1 MKRMMMI
8 MGVLLFVVAVA
19 CTEDKG
25 NYDYIPLNELTL
37 EGMAASYEVEQDSVL
52 AIPMTITGKEGFS
65 ESDYDFVW
73 YAWSESDEDAIPDT
87 LSYEKDL
94 HVVMSLPIDNYTLRF
109 MATEKETGVYYSVH
123 ADLSVINS
131 FSKGVVA
138 LSRVE
143 GGDSD
148 VTFINTVNTV
158 TKHAYKEANAGV
170 SAGNGPLGIYY
181 LGGTYGTKNVLLIST
196 EEKQMTVEPLD
207 FTDYRSLAGWFYIE
221 PEGLVEAMG
230 TDGMDEYLIIDGK
243 AYNRMTYPFFN
254 PSGMYDYKIPGEY
267 DLAPFVLVGSSFF
280 FYDQVRGC
288 FYFYPGWEGMIV
300 ATSTGSAFNAA
311 DTQMEMLYG
320 QTFGENMRAVM
331 VDDEGKR
338 YMISGLQTAEYDLDL
353 SGFQPMI
360 NAQRK
365 LEMTQGGAAEAVSFT
380 ISSKDPDFLYYAYDN
395 QIVCVSML
403 NGMEL
408 GRTTLDQNI
417 DRIEFNDADNPELLY
432 VAVSDGSET
441 TDSGSIYFFEMASN
455 GTLTEQAR
463 FEHVCGK
470 VIDFEY
476 KP

>member
-1 MKRMMMI
+1 MKRIAII
-8 MGVLLFVVAVA
+8 MGVLLSVVMA

-25 NYDYIPLNELTL
+25 NYDYLPLNELTL
-37 EGMAASYEVEQDSVL
+37 EGMAESYQVEKDSAF
-52 AIPMTITGKEGFS
+52 AISMTITGETGFS
-65 ESDYDFVW
+65 EANYDFLW
-73 YAWSESDEDAIPDT
+73 YAWNTLDEEAIPDT
-87 LSYEKDL
+87 LSYEKNLDM
-94 HVVMSLPIDNYTLRF
+94 VMSLPIGEYTLRYVV
-109 MATEKETGVYYSVH
+109 TEKETGVYYAAE

-138 LSRVE
+138 LSRIE

-148 VTFINTVNTV
+148 LTFINSVNTV

-181 LGGTYGTKNVLLIST
+181 LGGAEGTKNVLLIST
-196 EEKQMTVEPLD
+196 EEKQMTVEPAD

-221 PEGLVEAMG
+221 PEGVVEAMG
-230 TDGMDEYLIIDGK
+230 AVSVDEYLIIGGK
-243 AYNRMTYPFFN
+243 AYSRTAYPFFN
-254 PSGMYDYKIPGEY
+254 PTGMFDYKIAGEY
-267 DLAPFVLVGSSFF
+267 DLAPFVLDGSSIF
-280 FYDQVRGC
+280 FYDKEKHC
-288 FYFYPGWEGMIV
+288 FYFYPGWTGMIV
-300 ATSTGSAFNAA
+300 ATSVGSAFNAA
-311 DTQMEMLYG
+311 DTGMDMLYG

-331 VDDEGKR
+331 VDETGKR

-353 SGFQPMI
+353 SGYQPMI

-455 GTLTEQAR
+455 GTLTEKAH
-463 FEHVCGK
+463 FENVCGK
-470 VIDFEY
+470 VVDFEY

>member
-1 MKRMMMI
+1 MKRIAII
-8 MGVLLFVVAVA
+8 MGVLLSVVMA

-25 NYDYIPLNELTL
+25 NYDYLPLNELTL
-37 EGMAASYEVEQDSVL
+37 EGMAESYQVEKDSAF
-52 AIPMTITGKEGFS
+52 AISMTITGETGFS
-65 ESDYDFVW
+65 EANYDFLW
-73 YAWSESDEDAIPDT
+73 YAWNTLDEEAIPDT
-87 LSYEKDL
+87 LSYEKNLDM
-94 HVVMSLPIDNYTLRF
+94 VMSLPIGEYTLRYVV
-109 MATEKETGVYYSVH
+109 TEKETGVYYAAE

-138 LSRVE
+138 LSRIE

-148 VTFINTVNTV
+148 LTFINSVNTV

-181 LGGTYGTKNVLLIST
+181 LGGAEGTKNVLLIST
-196 EEKQMTVEPLD
+196 EEKQMTVEPAD
-207 FTDYRSLAGWFYIE
+207 FTDYRSLVGWFYIE
-221 PEGLVEAMG
+221 PEGVVEAMG
-230 TDGMDEYLIIDGK
+230 AVSVDEYLIIGGK
-243 AYNRMTYPFFN
+243 AYSRTAYPFFN
-254 PSGMYDYKIPGEY
+254 PTGMFDYKIAGEY
-267 DLAPFVLVGSSFF
+267 DLAPFVLDGSSIF
-280 FYDQVRGC
+280 FYDKEKHC

-300 ATSTGSAFNAA
+300 ATSVGSAFNAA
-311 DTQMEMLYG
+311 DTGMDMLYG

-331 VDDEGKR
+331 VDETGKR

-455 GTLTEQAR
+455 GTLTEKAH
-463 FEHVCGK
+463 FENVCGK

>member
-1 MKRMMMI
+1 MRRI
-8 MGVLLFVVAVA
+8 SILWGVLLLLAAVA

-25 NYDYIPLNELTL
+25 NYDYVPLNELTL
-37 EGMAASYEVEQDSVL
+37 EGMLGEYEVEQDSTL
-52 AIPMTITGKEGFS
+52 AITMTITGKEGFS

-73 YAWSESDEDAIPDT
+73 YAWSETDEDAIPDT

-94 HVVMSLPIDNYTLRF
+94 NVTISLPIDSYTLRF

-138 LSRVE
+138 LSRIE

-148 VTFINTVNTV
+148 VTFINSVNTV
-158 TKHAYKEANAGV
+158 TKHAYKEANGGV
-170 SAGNGPLGIYY
+170 SAGKQPRGVYY
-181 LGGTYGTKNVLLIST
+181 LGGDYGTKNVLLLAT
-196 EEKQMTVEPLD
+196 EEKAMTVEPID
-207 FTDYRSLAGWFYIE
+207 FTDYRSLEGWFYLE
-221 PEGLVEAMG
+221 PEGTVEAMG
-230 TDGMDEYLIIDGK
+230 TDGWDEYLIMDGK
-243 AYNRMTYPFFN
+243 AYSRTVYPGAN
-254 PSGMYDYKIPGEY
+254 PTGMYDYKIAGEY
-267 DLAPFVLVGSSFF
+267 DLAPFVLEGSSIF
-280 FYDQVRGC
+280 FYDQVKHC

-311 DTQMEMLYG
+311 DTGMDMLYG
-320 QTFGENMRAVM
+320 QTFDEDMRAVM
-331 VDDEGKR
+331 VDGDGKR

-353 SGFQPMI
+353 SGYQPLI

-365 LEMTQGGAAEAVSFT
+365 LEMTQEGAAEAVSFT

-408 GRTTLDQNI
+408 SRTTLDQNI
-417 DRIEFNDADNPELLY
+417 DRIEFNEADNPELLY

-455 GTLTEQAR
+455 GTLTEKAR
-463 FEHVCGK
+463 FENVCGK
-470 VIDFEY
+470 VVDFEY